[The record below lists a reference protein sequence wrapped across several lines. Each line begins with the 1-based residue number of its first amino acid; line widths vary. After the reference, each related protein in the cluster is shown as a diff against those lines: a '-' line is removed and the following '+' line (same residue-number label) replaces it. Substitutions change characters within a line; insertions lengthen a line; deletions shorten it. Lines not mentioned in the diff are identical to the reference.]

1 VSLVESEG
9 EGHGATIASMVK
21 LGARD
26 ELLLGEGQEG
36 SGGNEVGSFHST
48 GGGE

>member
-1 VSLVESEG
+1 MSLVESEG

-26 ELLLGEGQEG
+26 ELLLGEGKEG